1 MILDMIARLPGLTEV
16 DGSMIPLEEHDDT
29 TRDSKLARGRFG
41 CIDLIVYISITMA
54 GGLYLYPGLKRVV
67 KGLSKY

>member
-29 TRDSKLARGRFG
+29 TRTRKGWHGAGLVVLVVNILYNGRG
-41 CIDLIVYISITMA
+41 LIFIPWS
-54 GGLYLYPGLKRVV
+54 
-67 KGLSKY
+67 

>member
-29 TRDSKLARGRFG
+29 TRTRKGWHR
-41 CIDLIVYISITMA
+41 A
-54 GGLYLYPGLKRVV
+54 GWLYLVV
-67 KGLSKY
+67 NVFYDDRRFIFIPWP